1 MAQAQ
6 NNQDVSII
14 DRFLDIIGARFG
26 PESLNMFVKTDIV
39 AGYIA
44 RKLGLPGN
52 IIRSPEE
59 QQQIIAQMQQIAQQ
73 QQPQEW
79 PGKI

>member
-1 MAQAQ
+1 
-6 NNQDVSII
+6 
-14 DRFLDIIGARFG
+14 
-26 PESLNMFVKTDIV
+26 MFVKTDIV

-59 QQQIIAQMQQIAQQ
+59 QQQIIAQMQQMAQQ
-73 QQPQEW
+73 QQPQE
-79 PGKI
+79 